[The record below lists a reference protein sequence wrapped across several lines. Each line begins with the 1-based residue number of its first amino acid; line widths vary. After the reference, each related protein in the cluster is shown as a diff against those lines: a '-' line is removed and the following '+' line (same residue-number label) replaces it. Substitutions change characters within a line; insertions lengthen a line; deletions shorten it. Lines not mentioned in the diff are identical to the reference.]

1 MPRRRRRS
9 GRPQAGRSTACRSR
23 GSTRPVPRLI
33 PGARFLAGR
42 DVMPL
47 PSCSRILVGVSTS
60 CTREIIDLGRNLMK
74 RILSLVLGAVAM
86 IATGVVSTAPV
97 LAQSWPT
104 QRVTVVV
111 PFGAGS
117 VTDILAR
124 IFAEEMGKRWGQ
136 QVVVENRPGLAGTT
150 AVGKSTPDGY
160 TLMVTS
166 NGHTVAGLVS
176 KTLTVDR
183 VKDFAGITRLGS
195 AALFLI
201 TPPDFQAKTLN
212 DIIALAKKEPGKLN
226 FSSPGLASTTFIA
239 GALFRKQAGIDIVH
253 VPFKSAPDAV
263 TAVMRGDAQM
273 YFAPVNLARDQS
285 AAGKVN
291 AIAAATA
298 NRIPEMPNT
307 PTFTEA
313 GLPFVYDSWFGL
325 MAPHGVPKA
334 VLDKIAKDWAAAMQT
349 PEMKAK
355 LDSQFL
361 IGVSDTP
368 EQMDKRIAEET
379 AKLTQV
385 FKEAG
390 I

>member
-1 MPRRRRRS
+1 
-9 GRPQAGRSTACRSR
+9 
-23 GSTRPVPRLI
+23 
-33 PGARFLAGR
+33 
-42 DVMPL
+42 
-47 PSCSRILVGVSTS
+47 
-60 CTREIIDLGRNLMK
+60 MK
-74 RILSLVLGAVAM
+74 RILSLVLGAVAT

-176 KTLTVDR
+176 KTLTVDP

>member
-1 MPRRRRRS
+1 
-9 GRPQAGRSTACRSR
+9 
-23 GSTRPVPRLI
+23 
-33 PGARFLAGR
+33 
-42 DVMPL
+42 
-47 PSCSRILVGVSTS
+47 
-60 CTREIIDLGRNLMK
+60 MK
-74 RILSLVLGAVAM
+74 QILSLVFGAAAAVA
-86 IATGVVSTAPV
+86 AAVVSTAPV
-97 LAQSWPT
+97 MAQSWPN

-124 IFAEEMGKRWGQ
+124 IFAEDMGKRWGQ
-136 QVVVENRPGLAGTT
+136 QVIVENRPGLAGTSGV
-150 AVGKSTPDGY
+150 AKSAPDGY

-166 NGHTVAGLVS
+166 NGHTVAGLVT
-176 KTLTVDR
+176 KDAPFDP

-195 AALFLI
+195 APLFLI
-201 TPPDFQAKTLN
+201 TPPDFSAKTLK
-212 DIIALAKKEPGKLN
+212 DVIALAKKEPGKLN

-253 VPFKSAPDAV
+253 VPFRSAPDAV
-263 TAVMRGDAQM
+263 TAVMRNDAQL

-325 MAPHGVPKA
+325 MAPRAVPKA
-334 VLDKIAKDWAAAMQT
+334 ILDKISKDWATAMKT
-349 PEMKAK
+349 PEMKAR

-361 IGVSDTP
+361 IGVTDTP
-368 EQMDKRIAEET
+368 EAMDKIVKDET
-379 AKLTQV
+379 ENLTKV